1 MGEDIGQLEDAL
13 DNVSYFYSREIDDS
27 VEKLQS
33 LIEPVMTIVL
43 GLLLGWVMLSV
54 LSPIY
59 DTIAEIG
66 I

>member
-1 MGEDIGQLEDAL
+1 MYKRQAL